1 MNANPKVSV
10 CIPTYNY
17 GRFLPEA
24 IESVLDQR
32 YGNYELIIIDDC
44 SRDDSSA
51 IIEKYSRLDGRI
63 AYHINESN
71 KGMVDNWNLCLQ
83 SARGDYIKF
92 LFGDDVMS
100 SERLLEKMV
109 AIFDS
114 RRDIALVASARN
126 VIDEQSRILK
136 VLTGYKGEIGYRGHE
151 IIQDCLLEQKNKIG
165 EPSAVMFRREHACRG
180 FDKRYRQIVDLEMW
194 FHILEKGNFAYIE
207 EPLCSFRIH
216 SDQQT
221 KINIEHVDPDSA
233 ESFWLIED
241 YANKPYIHYS
251 AVTREYMKYGPVYAL
266 WKLYKK
272 GKIPRQTALQNIKK
286 HYTLK
291 QFYLYYPFFRFFKFG
306 KRIADKSRAGSMM
319 SSIPAGKPR

>member
-17 GRFLPEA
+17 SRFLPEA

-71 KGMVDNWNLCLQ
+71 KGMVNNWNLCLQ

-109 AIFDS
+109 AIFWGS
-114 RRDIALVASARN
+114 R
-126 VIDEQSRILK
+126 
-136 VLTGYKGEIGYRGHE
+136 
-151 IIQDCLLEQKNKIG
+151 
-165 EPSAVMFRREHACRG
+165 
-180 FDKRYRQIVDLEMW
+180 
-194 FHILEKGNFAYIE
+194 
-207 EPLCSFRIH
+207 
-216 SDQQT
+216 
-221 KINIEHVDPDSA
+221 
-233 ESFWLIED
+233 
-241 YANKPYIHYS
+241 
-251 AVTREYMKYGPVYAL
+251 
-266 WKLYKK
+266 
-272 GKIPRQTALQNIKK
+272 
-286 HYTLK
+286 
-291 QFYLYYPFFRFFKFG
+291 
-306 KRIADKSRAGSMM
+306 
-319 SSIPAGKPR
+319 